1 MIRLDDLPPPQS
13 RTLELVREVAAE
25 KGLLPFL
32 VGGPVRDLLLGRN
45 DVVDVDLTI
54 EEGGSTLARAL
65 AKRVGGRLRS
75 FPQFLTY
82 KVTAEDLPEIDI
94 ATARKERYRSPGA
107 LPTVTAGRL
116 KDDLLRRDF
125 SINAMALDLMAGE
138 LADPTGG
145 QRDLAARAIRVLHDR
160 SFVDDPTRVF
170 RAMRLCIRLG
180 FTLEEQTAGLLQ
192 EAIAG
197 GALTTIAKERIWREL
212 FLAFDEACAPNAI
225 VTLNTVGALDVLFG
239 KRPDDPALLSRL
251 QRVSAALAGPVVNGD
266 LDREVMYTGA
276 ILYGNAS
283 PVDLEGSGF
292 SQKRAR
298 NLVQIANELPRFTDA
313 LAEATSDHQRFRLF
327 KHASAEMLSIVAAAA
342 PGEQPHVARF
352 QEFRMFKLPLRGNDL
367 EVPHGPHV
375 ARALERTREAVF
387 TGEIPPAEALTFAR
401 AMAIKYLN
409 GSGQRPEV
417 SGQEKSI
424 DSER

>member
-25 KGLLPFL
+25 KQLLPFL

-45 DVVDVDLTI
+45 DVVDVDLTL

-138 LADPTGG
+138 LVDPTGG
-145 QRDLAARAIRVLHDR
+145 QRDLEARAVRVLHDQ
-160 SFVDDPTRVF
+160 SFIDDPTRIF
-170 RAMRLCIRLG
+170 RAIRLGIRLG
-180 FTLEEQTAGLLQ
+180 FMLEEQTAGLLQ
-192 EAIAG
+192 EAIASD
-197 GALTTIAKERIWREL
+197 ALTTIAKERIWREL
-212 FLAFDEACAPNAI
+212 FLAFDEASAPSAVEALNNA
-225 VTLNTVGALDVLFG
+225 GALDVLFG
-239 KRPDDPALLSRL
+239 KRRADPALLPRL
-251 QRVSAALAGPVVNGD
+251 QRVCAALTGPVINGG

-298 NLVQIANELPRFTDA
+298 NLVQIANELPRFTDT
-313 LAEATSDHQRFRLF
+313 LSEATSDHQRFRLF
-327 KHASAEMLSIVAAAA
+327 KHASAEMLSIVSAAA
-342 PGEQPHVARF
+342 PHEQPHVARF
-352 QEFRMFKLPLRGNDL
+352 QEFRMFKIPLRGNDL

-387 TGEIPPAEALTFAR
+387 TGEIPPAEALAFAR
-401 AMAIKYLN
+401 AMAIRYLN
-409 GSGQRPEV
+409 SSGQRPEV

>member
-1 MIRLDDLPPPQS
+1 MIRLDDLPPSQS

-25 KGLLPFL
+25 KGLRPFL

-45 DVVDVDLTI
+45 DVVDVDLTL

-65 AKRVGGRLRS
+65 SKRVGGRLRS

-82 KVTAEDLPEIDI
+82 KVTAADLPEIDI
-94 ATARKERYRSPGA
+94 ATARKERYRAPGA

-138 LADPTGG
+138 LVDPAGG
-145 QRDLAARAIRVLHDR
+145 RQDLAARAIRVLHNR

-170 RAMRLCIRLG
+170 RAIRLCVRLG
-180 FTLEEQTAGLLQ
+180 FTLEEETARVLQ

-197 GALTTIAKERIWREL
+197 NALTTIAKERIWREL
-212 FLAFDEACAPNAI
+212 FLAFEEESAPNTIAA
-225 VTLNTVGALDVLFG
+225 LNTAGALDVLFG
-239 KRPDDPALLSRL
+239 KRPDDPALISRL
-251 QRVSAALAGPVVNGD
+251 QRVSAALAGPVIPAVNGD

-367 EVPHGPHV
+367 EVPHGSHV
-375 ARALERTREAVF
+375 AKALERTREAVF

-417 SGQEKSI
+417 SGQEK
-424 DSER
+424 